1 MCVTS
6 GGSDGARRAIDS
18 RGGGAIVPIRKR
30 FRRGK
35 SFYENDTN
43 ERGSWL
49 PRGFRS
55 RENLVVVRNNKSLY
69 TFLWYW
75 YYTYCLN
82 YKKIKETYQIYV

>member
-49 PRGFRS
+49 LRVFRL
-55 RENLVVVRNNKSLY
+55 RENTLLCVIIRVCIRFSGIGIIRIV
-69 TFLWYW
+69 
-75 YYTYCLN
+75 
-82 YKKIKETYQIYV
+82 